1 MADETL
7 LELTKS
13 VARMEAQMENV
24 VETVKT
30 METEVKELKAMSEQA
45 VGASKATKAIW
56 AVLGILLGFG
66 GSEVSEALQVF
77 LNSAPN

>member
-1 MADETL
+1 MADDTL
-7 LELTKS
+7 LELSKS

-45 VGASKATKAIW
+45 VGS
-56 AVLGILLGFG
+56 
-66 GSEVSEALQVF
+66 
-77 LNSAPN
+77 

>member
-30 METEVKELKAMSEQA
+30 MGTEVKELKAMSEQA
-45 VGASKATKAIW
+45 AGATKATKAVW
-56 AVLGILLGFG
+56 AILGIVLGFG
-66 GSEVSEALQVF
+66 GGEASEVIQAL
-77 LNSAPN
+77 LNNAPN